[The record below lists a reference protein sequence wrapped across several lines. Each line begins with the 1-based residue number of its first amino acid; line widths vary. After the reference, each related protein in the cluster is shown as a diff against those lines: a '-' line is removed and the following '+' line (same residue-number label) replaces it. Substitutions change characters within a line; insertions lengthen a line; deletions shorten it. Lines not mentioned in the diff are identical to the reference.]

1 MDDSME
7 KNNLEDE
14 NKNEDES
21 SEEDNIYK
29 EAWKN

>member
-1 MDDSME
+1 MDDPME
-7 KNNLEDE
+7 YYNLENE

-29 EAWKN
+29 DAW

>member
-1 MDDSME
+1 ME
-7 KNNLEDE
+7 YYNLENE

-29 EAWKN
+29 DAWKINL